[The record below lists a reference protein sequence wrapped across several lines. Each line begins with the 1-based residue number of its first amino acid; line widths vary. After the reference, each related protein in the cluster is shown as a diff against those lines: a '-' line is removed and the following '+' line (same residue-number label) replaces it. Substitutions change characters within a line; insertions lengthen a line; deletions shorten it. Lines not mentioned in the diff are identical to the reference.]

1 MIDGP
6 RAGDPPPGFGG
17 LLPSFLPSFFFTYL
31 PFLPTSHPR
40 AQMPACLPACL
51 RRGGEGSGVG
61 RGARE
66 ATWKPRFWSW
76 QRRQGGLLASLAVCG
91 RGGYVLPFPS
101 LPSFHTY
108 TAGDAQKCALGLLL
122 LSLAR
127 PTMAS
132 ASPPPHS
139 PI

>member
-1 MIDGP
+1 LIDGP

-17 LLPSFLPSFFFTYL
+17 LLPSFLPSF
-31 PFLPTSHPR
+31 LPTFLSYQPATHGPPR
-40 AQMPACLPACL
+40 PPPPPPPP
-51 RRGGEGSGVG
+51 RGGGGG
-61 RGARE
+61 GGGGGGARE